1 MAAGTLPFDVS
12 ALLKIVRISDPQV
25 SPDGKMVAYAA
36 QTVDMAENTKP
47 SQIWVV
53 PAAGGVP
60 KQLTHEGTENARP
73 RWFAD
78 SKSMAFV
85 SNRTGDDQIWT
96 MNADGSAARQL
107 TALATGASGVTIS
120 GDGKKLAFTSAVYP
134 ECANDGCNK
143 TRLEAEKNG
152 KVKARIYTELL
163 YRHWTEW
170 KGARRSHVFTM
181 NADGT
186 GVKDMTPGTRD
197 VPPFSLGG
205 MDGYAISPDG
215 AELCYTMNADAVA
228 ATSTS
233 SDLYVMALLGA
244 ATPAAAEAKK
254 ISTSAGADV
263 APVYS
268 PDGKWIAYLSQ
279 ERAGYESDRWRLMV
293 YERATGTIRELT
305 DTLDRPV
312 DEFTWSPE
320 GTRLFFTAEDRG
332 RKAIRIIPVTGG
344 ASQVIASGRGSIS
357 GVGLSGDGK
366 SMVYSEESGSKPAEI
381 YGVSSAGGAPVA
393 LTGMNDALLAPY
405 ALTPYE
411 EFGVDA
417 PDGAKV
423 HSFLV
428 KPPGFATGK
437 KYPVL
442 FLIHGGP
449 EGAWGEEW
457 TYRWNAQVFAGAGY
471 VVVMPN
477 PRGSTGYGQK
487 YTEDIQADWGGKAYD
502 DIMAVADY
510 VAQLPYADGERM
522 AAAGGS
528 YGGYMVDWILGHTQ
542 RFKALVS
549 HAGVYDLRSMAGATE
564 ELWFPMWEFH
574 GMPWDSV
581 DIYEKWSPSNYVKD
595 FKTPTLV
602 ITGELDFRVPYSQS
616 LQLFTALKM
625 QGVPAKLVV
634 YPDEGHWVQKPQNA
648 ALWYQAVLDWVGE
661 WTKAGVVKPGL

>member
-1 MAAGTLPFDVS
+1 MPRTAWALLLGAPLMAAGTLPFDVN
-12 ALLKIVRISDPQV
+12 ALLKIARVSDPQI
-25 SPDGKMVAYAA
+25 SPDGKLVAYAA
-36 QTVDMAENTKP
+36 QTVDFAENTKP
-47 SQIWVV
+47 SQIWLV
-53 PAAGGVP
+53 PSAGGAP
-60 KQLTHEGTENARP
+60 KQLTHEGTENTRP
-73 RWFAD
+73 RWMPD
-78 SKSMAFV
+78 SKTIVFV

-96 MNADGSAARQL
+96 MNADGSGARQL
-107 TALATGASGVTIS
+107 TKLATGAAGVTVS
-120 GDGKKLAFTSAVYP
+120 GDGKRLAFTSAVYP
-134 ECANDGCNK
+134 ECADDGCNK
-143 TRLEAEKNG
+143 ARIDAEKNG

-170 KGARRSHVFTM
+170 KGARRSHVFVM

-215 AELCYTMNADAVA
+215 AELCFVMNADAVA

-233 SDLYVMALLGA
+233 SDLYVVALPGA
-244 ATPAAAEAKK
+244 APAPAPAVAVAEAKK

-263 APVYS
+263 APSYA

-320 GTRLFFTAEDRG
+320 GTHLFFIAEDRG

-344 ASQVIASGRGSIS
+344 ASQVIASGQGSIG

-381 YGVSSAGGAPVA
+381 YGVSSAGGAPA
-393 LTGMNDALLAPY
+393 PLTKMNDALLAQY

-411 EFGVDA
+411 ELTVDA

-428 KPPGFATGK
+428 KPPGFDAAK

-457 TYRWNAQVFAGAGY
+457 TYRWNAQVFAAAGY

-502 DIMAVADY
+502 DIMAVADV
-510 VAQLPYADGERM
+510 VAQSPYVDGERM

-602 ITGELDFRVPYSQS
+602 ITGELDFRVPYTQS

-634 YPDEGHWVQKPQNA
+634 
-648 ALWYQAVLDWVGE
+648 
-661 WTKAGVVKPGL
+661 